1 MKNYGITAM
10 SVGTA
15 ANFVL
20 FLTKVY
26 VGISSN
32 SLAIY
37 CDAINN
43 LGDTL
48 ACLTALGGFILIK
61 KFTELQSKRAQS
73 LVTFVISLIIAVS
86 GFYFV
91 YNGAER
97 VLYPL
102 PVSYSIKYAILIG
115 ATIGVKILLGLFYWV
130 FNKKSQSP
138 MLKAMVLDSV
148 LDCFITLTALIGL
161 ILVPKINFALDGVLA
176 VVTGIIITVSAVK
189 NIIEQSKYLINN

>member
-10 SVGTA
+10 GVGTA
-15 ANFVL
+15 ANFIL
-20 FLTKVY
+20 FLVKVY

-48 ACLTALGGFILIK
+48 ACITALGGFILIK
-61 KFTELQSKRAQS
+61 KYTELQSKRAQS

-115 ATIGVKILLGLFYWV
+115 ATIGVKILLGVFYRF
-130 FNKKSQSP
+130 FNKKSSSP

-161 ILVPKINFALDGVLA
+161 ILVPKINFAIDGVLA